1 MRFWWIAL
9 STSILLTAVLG
20 EEVAGPVVSLNDVSI
35 SGQVG
40 PANSNGTA
48 MPEVH
53 EPTIG
58 SIVKDAATS
67 VAREVDK
74 SLIKV
79 RQTQAWHHASA
90 EYQWIRQIER
100 LPHLQLLPFY
110 LSCRNLVVE
119 MRRMRKKGKIL
130 LLL

>member
-1 MRFWWIAL
+1 MAL
-9 STSILLTAVLG
+9 SAALLAVALSEG
-20 EEVAGPVVSLNDVSI
+20 GVEGPVVSLNDVSI

-48 MPEVH
+48 IPEVH

-58 SIVKDAATS
+58 SIVKEAATS

-79 RQTQAWHHASA
+79 RQMARGRRCPSHHACK
-90 EYQWIRQIER
+90 
-100 LPHLQLLPFY
+100 HLRDCLVPTPP
-110 LSCRNLVVE
+110 SHPVPCNL
-119 MRRMRKKGKIL
+119 IY
-130 LLL
+130 